1 MEDFESL
8 LLNYDFGG
16 EDVKRL
22 KSLQP
27 MVEESIDIFLA
38 LFYGRILTFPH
49 AQHFSLHN
57 NIITRHREKIRLWFL
72 ELFHGSYGE
81 AYFEKLKKISQTH
94 VNIALPPH
102 YVNLALHIVRS
113 FLHEL
118 IIRNERFDCLKSI
131 NKILDINM
139 DVLNGFY
146 STTEQS
152 NTLQM
157 IHLIYHSLKNNARGV
172 KVFVQPIF
180 NTQTLHIERY
190 ECLMRLSEAD
200 EIVLPGSFLQIAEKS
215 GHYCELSRC
224 IIGKSLD
231 YFHERTESFSLNLS
245 FEDMK
250 SQRTRDFLKERLSRF
265 HNPSRIT
272 FEIVEFQS
280 LDNKALLSEC
290 IDLLR
295 SYGCWI
301 AIDDFGAGYSNFDY
315 ILSLSPDILKI
326 DGSLIKDIDTN
337 PKHRAIV
344 ENIHALARKLNI
356 ITVAEF
362 VHSEAILST
371 LQKIGVD
378 AVQGFYLDSPKA
390 IEKALAS

>member
-1 MEDFESL
+1 MSTNL
-8 LLNYDFGG
+8 
-16 EDVKRL
+16 
-22 KSLQP
+22 
-27 MVEESIDIFLA
+27 
-38 LFYGRILTFPH
+38 
-49 AQHFSLHN
+49 
-57 NIITRHREKIRLWFL
+57 
-72 ELFHGSYGE
+72 GS
-81 AYFEKLKKISQTH
+81 F
-94 VNIALPPH
+94 
-102 YVNLALHIVRS
+102 
-113 FLHEL
+113 
-118 IIRNERFDCLKSI
+118 
-131 NKILDINM
+131 
-139 DVLNGFY
+139 
-146 STTEQS
+146 QS

-180 NTQTLHIERY
+180 NTQTLQIERY

-250 SQRTRDFLKERLSRF
+250 SQRTRDFLKEKLSRF
-265 HNPSRIT
+265 NNPSRIT

-371 LQKIGVD
+371 LQKIGVY